1 MERRFSA
8 LLSCGRVALIGAERV
23 YWKNIL
29 IVRTVNANFMKRNA
43 LDGVA
48 SGVFLSII
56 YAYTQNCYCCTEN
69 GGKPFTFTAV
79 LANVS

>member
-1 MERRFSA
+1 M
-8 LLSCGRVALIGAERV
+8 VALIGAKRV

-29 IVRTVNANFMKRNA
+29 IVRAVNANVMKRNA

-48 SGVFLSII
+48 SGVFLSLI
-56 YAYTQNCYCCTEN
+56 YADMQNCYCCTEN
-69 GGKPFTFTAV
+69 GGKPFTDTAV